1 MCGSCFD
8 IVLINNFYK
17 KVGEHLKRDYSY
29 VKINGININSSM
41 DCIVEEV
48 PLSIFINGRHFV
60 TAMTSPSMVKE
71 FILGYLFS
79 ERIING
85 LHDIESMDID
95 GNVARLIIK
104 NPIKAI
110 VPRKPIVSGCGGLS
124 TFLDESK
131 IPTIISDM
139 KVDTSSIYK
148 AMSAMFESDLHSSTG
163 GVHSVGLFD
172 ESGKVIIC
180 EDIGRHN
187 ALDKAIGF
195 GLSMG
200 VDFGQTFAASTGR
213 ISSEMALKC
222 SVSGIPLIVS
232 RGATTS
238 LALDIADRSRL
249 TIVGFVRANRMNVYT
264 NCWRIS
270 EVSIDQRI

>member
-1 MCGSCFD
+1 M
-8 IVLINNFYK
+8 K
-17 KVGEHLKRDYSY
+17 KDHTCVKLEGEEAQSL
-29 VKINGININSSM
+29 M
-41 DCIVEEV
+41 DSVVEEV

-60 TAMTSPSMVKE
+60 TAMTSPHMARE

-85 LHDIESMDID
+85 LLDVESLEIEGRI
-95 GNVARLIIK
+95 AKLIIS
-104 NPIKAI
+104 NPIRAI
-110 VPRKPIVSGCGGLS
+110 VPRRPIVSGCGGIA

-131 IPTIISDM
+131 LPHIASDLTVPKSAIYEAMKTI
-139 KVDTSSIYK
+139 
-148 AMSAMFESDLHSSTG
+148 FESDLHASTG

-172 ESGKVIIC
+172 KNGKVCIC

-195 GLSMG
+195 GLVRDLDLSK
-200 VDFGQTFAASTGR
+200 TFVASTGR

-222 SVSGIPLIVS
+222 SVARIPIIAS

-238 LALDIADRSRL
+238 LALEIAERTNL
-249 TIVGFVRANRMNVYT
+249 TVIGFVRSSKMNVYT
-264 NCWRIS
+264 NCWRVTGYPNDSATITF
-270 EVSIDQRI
+270 IKNFC

>member
-1 MCGSCFD
+1 M
-8 IVLINNFYK
+8 K
-17 KVGEHLKRDYSY
+17 KEHVCLKLDGEEIRE
-29 VKINGININSSM
+29 SM
-41 DCIVEEV
+41 DWVVEESPV
-48 PLSIFINGRHFV
+48 SIFINGRHFV
-60 TAMTSPSMVKE
+60 TAMTSPHMAKE

-85 LHDIESMDID
+85 LTDVESMEIE
-95 GNVARLIIK
+95 GRVARLIIS

-110 VPRKPIVSGCGGLS
+110 VPRKPIVSGCGGIA

-131 IPTIISDM
+131 LPQINSRLLVDKNAIYEAMKII
-139 KVDTSSIYK
+139 
-148 AMSAMFESDLHSSTG
+148 FESELHSSTG

-172 ESGKVIIC
+172 QNGAVCIC

-195 GLSMG
+195 GLVRG
-200 VDFGQTFAASTGR
+200 LDFSKTFVVSTGR

-222 SVSGIPLIVS
+222 AVAGIPIIAS

-238 LALDIADRSRL
+238 LALEIAERTGL
-249 TIVGFVRANRMNVYT
+249 TVIGFVRTRRMNIYT
-264 NCWRIS
+264 NCWRMPRHQS
-270 EVSIDQRI
+270 SASTS